1 MVIRFTY
8 WPNFNAEALLLSIE
22 TPMKHNIMAK
32 FKHRLVLKITLIY
45 DKKDNTLLQAL
56 TVCEKLL

>member
-1 MVIRFTY
+1 
-8 WPNFNAEALLLSIE
+8 LSIE